1 MSGPERSKSAACAS
15 RERPRA
21 VVSAVNEYLMTPAEV
36 ATLLQVEP
44 STLRRW
50 ALHFADLL
58 SPRAQKPTVPGTQ
71 RVYSEADVE
80 LLGQVQR
87 LLGEGHTT
95 AHVREQLSGAH
106 DRVHTATGDA
116 HDRVQT
122 DESVVHDHVH
132 TPIEA
137 ISAPHDDVSDAH
149 DRVHAS
155 TETVSGAH
163 DRVHGAHDRAPTPEH
178 QVLILD
184 ERPEIEALRQLL
196 TAQRTT
202 LEAQQATLHAQ
213 SQLIA
218 QLQLASD
225 QGQHEMDQLRD
236 QLKAE
241 RATWSDQRANLER
254 DLGRTGQQLEQARS
268 DEAAALASLRLALV
282 KIPRWLRAL
291 LGLGA

>member
-1 MSGPERSKSAACAS
+1 
-15 RERPRA
+15 
-21 VVSAVNEYLMTPAEV
+21 MTPAEV
-36 ATLLQVEP
+36 AALLQVEP

-58 SPRAQKPTVPGTQ
+58 SPGAQKPTVPGTQ

-80 LLGQVQR
+80 LLRQVQH
-87 LLGEGHTT
+87 LLGEGQTT
-95 AHVREQLSGAH
+95 AHVHEQLSIAYERVPGARDDVSAAH
-106 DRVHTATGDA
+106 EHVRNAVSAAHERVHTPTE
-116 HDRVQT
+116 VI
-122 DESVVHDHVH
+122 S
-132 TPIEA
+132 TPQN
-137 ISAPHDDVSDAH
+137 DVSDAH
-149 DRVHAS
+149 DRVRAP

-163 DRVHGAHDRAPTPEH
+163 DRVHGAHDRVPTPEH

-196 TAQRTT
+196 TAQRAT

-268 DEAAALASLRLALV
+268 DEAAALASLRLALA

-291 LGLGA
+291 LGLGV